1 MNFGHAALYQ
11 DDRIWKGALSAYM
24 NRRTLMIL
32 VLSPSLAFAHST
44 KIGTIAI
51 GHSWALPSTGPEAQ
65 VMMPLVN
72 SGVTVDELI
81 GATSPIAAHIELQNA
96 NAVLVEFTL
105 EPKKPFP
112 MRAAAYHL
120 HLFGLTQPIEVGD
133 KFPLTL
139 TFKSAGQIEIQIHVS
154 AKAGE

>member
-1 MNFGHAALYQ
+1 
-11 DDRIWKGALSAYM
+11 M
-24 NRRTLMIL
+24 NRRILMIL
-32 VLSPSLAFAHST
+32 GLLPSLAVAHST

-51 GHSWALPSTGPEAQ
+51 GHSWALPSSGPEAQ

-72 SGVTVDELI
+72 SGETADELI
-81 GATSPIAAHIELQNA
+81 GATSSLATRIELQNA
-96 NAVLVEFTL
+96 NTAVALFKV

-120 HLFGLTQPIEVGD
+120 HLFGLIQPIMVGD

-139 TFKSAGQIEIQIHVS
+139 IFKNAGQMEIQIHV
-154 AKAGE
+154 AERAGE